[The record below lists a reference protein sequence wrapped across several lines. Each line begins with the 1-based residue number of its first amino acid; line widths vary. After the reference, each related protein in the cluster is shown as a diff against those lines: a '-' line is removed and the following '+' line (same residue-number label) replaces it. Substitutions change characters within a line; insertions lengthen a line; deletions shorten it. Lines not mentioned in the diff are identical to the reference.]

1 MSEEIKPNVEQATT
15 EDAKLVAEEI
25 ASGEA
30 KAPTVDMDKDYQAA
44 QQFSV
49 GKGAEAAQDAT
60 TTEYQM
66 PESEEKKTEAQPT
79 GDPAQYKAMA
89 DEISSKL

>member
-1 MSEEIKPNVEQATT
+1 MSEEIKPNVAQAST
-15 EDAKLVAEEI
+15 EDARLVAEEI

-49 GKGAEAAQDAT
+49 GEGAKADQDT
-60 TTEYQM
+60 TAREYQI
-66 PESEEKKTEAQPT
+66 PESEEEKTEAQPT
-79 GDPAQYKAMA
+79 GDPADYKAMA
-89 DEISSKL
+89 EEIRPKQ